1 MQMIFCILILQPA
14 TLLDPLISSG
24 SFFKDSIRFCNTQM
38 STSGNG
44 QFYFFLSNVDAFIFP
59 CLSALARTSST
70 MMNRNDENRHS
81 CLAPEIKGKV
91 FSLLQLSILAVVL
104 HRSPLLG

>member
-14 TLLDPLISSG
+14 ILLDPLISSG
-24 SFFKDSIRFCNTQM
+24 SLFKDSIRFCNTQM
-38 STSGNG
+38 SMSVNS
-44 QFYFFLSNVDAFIFP
+44 QVNFFLSNVDTFIFP
-59 CLSALARTSST
+59 YLTALARTSST

-81 CLAPEIKGKV
+81 CLAPEIRGKV
-91 FSLLQLSILAVVL
+91 FSLSQLSILAVIL